1 MEEEERLIRM
11 LRGLNVLPL
20 VVCFLIGILLIGIG
34 KGKELLL
41 FLIPLFCIISYF
53 LIYFIDIEESKN
65 MKTAWIFSIN
75 LISTTFWL
83 VIFSALSAEML
94 KTIDIMPILLSIFI
108 IGYPLWML
116 YYNFRLFM
124 NEISKPSW
132 HADDADGS
140 PLRCST
146 ADFYGFLLMKF
157 IANLSHQKISYVYVQ
172 I

>member
-1 MEEEERLIRM
+1 M

-20 VVCFLIGILLIGIG
+20 VVCFLIGIMLIGVG

-53 LIYFIDIEESKN
+53 LVYSIDLEESKS
-65 MKTAWIFSIN
+65 MKTAWIFAIN

-83 VIFSALSAEML
+83 VVFSVLSAEML
-94 KTIDIMPILLSIFI
+94 RTIDILPILLSVFI
-108 IGYPLWML
+108 VGYPLCML

-132 HADDADGS
+132 YADVPPQIVTDF
-140 PLRCST
+140 CS
-146 ADFYGFLLMKF
+146 
-157 IANLSHQKISYVYVQ
+157 
-172 I
+172 